1 MKLSCFLLDFSGF
14 ITDCKRLFI
23 EILPSEEILEGQS
36 TCISFTEEK
45 PYAFEEIKSEIEA
58 AIGDLIVGIEH
69 VGSTSVEGLSAKPCI
84 DMDVIIRDYAVFDAV
99 VEKLEAIGYIH
110 EGDLGIQDREAFR
123 YSDKPHLQT
132 HHLYVC
138 PQDSQELHR
147 HVTFRD
153 FLRSNPEAVKKYSS
167 VKETAARLFPDDI
180 DQYIQYKSPCIE
192 ELYGLC
198 GLT

>member
-1 MKLSCFLLDFSGF
+1 MRTTKVMVVPYD
-14 ITDCKRLFI
+14 KAW
-23 EILPSEEILEGQS
+23 QS
-36 TCISFTEEK
+36 
-45 PYAFEEIKSEIEA
+45 AFEEIKSEIEA